1 MVGDVRRQ
9 MSLVGR
15 LGDWM
20 GTGGR
25 RPGAGRGAQMAVL
38 TRGCGTAPP
47 APTSAHSRYRRRAF
61 PPDQR
66 AGCLGRRKGASRPF
80 GIGLRPTLPP
90 TSGTRIGRVV
100 VGAGERGR
108 AERLRVGGLVCAGSP
123 GPGDRRPEGRSTP
136 GGRRDA
142 RRQARRRRRR
152 PGVWPA
158 AALAGRDPVPPRRDL
173 RAAHPGPRS
182 RQQPVLRE
190 PGLPGGPARLRA
202 AVPHRDDAGDHPRVG
217 RA

>member
-90 TSGTRIGRVV
+90 TSGSRIGRVV
-100 VGAGERGR
+100 GSAGECGRRG
-108 AERLRVGGLVCAGSP
+108 LSVGGPVWGRKLTP
-123 GPGDRRPEGRSTP
+123 WDRRPDGGSLSVRGTGASELSLKAAFGTVRS
-136 GGRRDA
+136 
-142 RRQARRRRRR
+142 
-152 PGVWPA
+152 W
-158 AALAGRDPVPPRRDL
+158 
-173 RAAHPGPRS
+173 S
-182 RQQPVLRE
+182 
-190 PGLPGGPARLRA
+190 PGGPAARGGRRCVVTPTTPGPLR
-202 AVPHRDDAGDHPRVG
+202 PAGRPCSL
-217 RA
+217 